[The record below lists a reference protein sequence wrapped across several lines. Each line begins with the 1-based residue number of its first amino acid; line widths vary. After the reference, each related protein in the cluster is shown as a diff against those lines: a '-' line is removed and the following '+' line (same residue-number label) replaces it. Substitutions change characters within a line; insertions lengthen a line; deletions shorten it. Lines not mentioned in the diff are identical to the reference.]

1 MANFEKNYNLGGGVL
16 QVNITGVDATLC
28 EVGDVKKVEGK
39 RTKCVTL
46 YYTAPGF
53 KKSYPKTFY
62 EEDSRKFFLAAS
74 HALSLE
80 RDIKNEKTNGLD
92 TEYLE
97 EVRPIV
103 DSLQHAKFYV
113 HELTF
118 GNGVKFC
125 PYEEVLTKKE
135 AAAKKDL
142 KASELKSKP
151 NSVFDPES
159 PTGIRTVNQI
169 AATTSYSLVRPE
181 PIDEGNIINEI
192 KVFGAYLNEAKIE
205 ELNKTLA
212 E

>member
-16 QVNITGVDATLC
+16 QVNITSVDATLC
-28 EVGDVKKVEGK
+28 EVGEIKKVEGK

-46 YYTAPGF
+46 YYTAPGL
-53 KKSYPKTFY
+53 KKAYPKTFY

-80 RDIKNEKTNGLD
+80 RDIKAEKTNGLD

-103 DSLQHAKFYV
+103 DSLQHVKFYV

-118 GNGVKFC
+118 GKGVKFC

-142 KASELKSKP
+142 KASELKVKP

-169 AATTSYSLVRPE
+169 VAKSSYPLVQSE
-181 PIDEGNIINEI
+181 PIDEGDMVNEI
-192 KVFGAYLNEAKIE
+192 KRFGAYLSEAKIE
-205 ELNKTLA
+205 ELNKSL